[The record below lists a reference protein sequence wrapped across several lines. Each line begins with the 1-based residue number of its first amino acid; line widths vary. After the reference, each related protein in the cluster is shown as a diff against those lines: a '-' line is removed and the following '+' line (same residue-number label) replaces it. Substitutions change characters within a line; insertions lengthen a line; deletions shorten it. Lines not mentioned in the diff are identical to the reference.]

1 MHSQYAGMRP
11 ARPVRRAVR
20 AAAWAGAGC
29 LALFLAACG
38 SQPRGEG
45 NYLLDDIDAQRTLPD
60 AGWEALKAELPP
72 VPTEADVLPVEGLS
86 RNERFRF
93 GVDPRS
99 IQIAPGLIVR
109 YTLRAVSDMGAEN
122 ISYESVRCGTREWRT
137 VALYRPGAGWQR
149 PVHDEWR
156 PLLPNTI
163 QHLLRNGVLCSG
175 GGPAGAK
182 ASDLVYRVRHWDRY
196 ADAMAG
202 RNTQ

>member
-1 MHSQYAGMRP
+1 MHSDFGGRRV
-11 ARPVRRAVR
+11 ARSASR
-20 AAAWAGAGC
+20 AAAWIGAGC
-29 LALFLAACG
+29 LAVVLAACG

-45 NYLLDDIDAQRTLPD
+45 NYLLDDIDAQRNLPD
-60 AGWEALKAELPP
+60 AGWDALKSKLPP
-72 VPTEADVLPVEGLS
+72 VPTEKDVLPIEPLA
-86 RNERFRF
+86 RTEHFRF

-99 IQIAPGLIVR
+99 IEIAPGLIVR

-137 VALYRPGAGWQR
+137 VALYRPDSGWQR

-156 PLLPNTI
+156 GVAHGTV
-163 QHLLRNGVLCSG
+163 QHVLRNGVFCTG

-182 ASDLVYRVRHWDRY
+182 PDDLAYRLRNWERY
-196 ADAMAG
+196 ADGLAG

>member
-1 MHSQYAGMRP
+1 MP
-11 ARPVRRAVR
+11 
-20 AAAWAGAGC
+20 
-29 LALFLAACG
+29 
-38 SQPRGEG
+38 
-45 NYLLDDIDAQRTLPD
+45 
-60 AGWEALKAELPP
+60 
-72 VPTEADVLPVEGLS
+72 LS
-86 RNERFRF
+86 RPRAFSFARSAAGPRFS
-93 GVDPRS
+93 PS
-99 IQIAPGLIVR
+99 IETGSPPSKPMVISVALSGAAPGLIVR

-182 ASDLVYRVRHWDRY
+182 ASDLAYRVRHWDRY